1 MAGRYGDLDYSKTV
15 KNGVLLGGLL
25 VVLGF
30 LGEEAGHLLYGDVTG
45 GLNTLF
51 TTMEFGG
58 IVIALIAVFVFGI
71 ALPLTE

>member
-1 MAGRYGDLDYSKTV
+1 MAGRYGNLDYSNAV
-15 KNGVLLGGLL
+15 RNGVALGGLL

-30 LGEEAGHLLYGDVTG
+30 RGAQPGHLLYGDLTG
-45 GLNTLF
+45 VINTLF

-58 IVIALIAVFVFGI
+58 IAVAMIAVFVFGI